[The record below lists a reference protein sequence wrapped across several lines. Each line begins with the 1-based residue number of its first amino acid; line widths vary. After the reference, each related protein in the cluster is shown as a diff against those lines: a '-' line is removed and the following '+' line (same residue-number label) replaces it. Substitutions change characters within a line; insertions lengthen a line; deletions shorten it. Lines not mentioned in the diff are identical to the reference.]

1 MSVKNYVSYNDA
13 TTLMTKI
20 GQKFAALNGAYVIR
34 GNSTF
39 ANLPAVLTK
48 SMNGYVYNVT
58 DDFTSDARFVEGA
71 GKKYP
76 AGTNIVIVDLS
87 TYTAV
92 TPAGS
97 ENPSEEGWYE
107 LVGGKYVLSQDTAVD
122 NEKTYYEYEESVKF
136 DVISSF
142 IDVDDIEASI
152 NAVAAMI
159 TGAFDETASYN
170 AGDIVVYEHG
180 LYKFNTDHAAGAWD
194 VTEVDAV
201 TVIGLLNTLKTDVNT
216 RINNIDSAIGDAFS
230 TAADY
235 EIGNI
240 VVHEDKIYKFKAEHT
255 AGAWDPED
263 VDEVNLIGLI
273 DNAEPDSLTT
283 EQINALLALLD

>member
-76 AGTNIVIVDLS
+76 AGTNIVVVDLS
-87 TYTAV
+87 AYIGV

-107 LVGGKYVLSQDTAVD
+107 LVGGKYVLSEDTTVD
-122 NEKTYYEYEESVKF
+122 NEKTYFEYEESVKF

-159 TGAFDETASYN
+159 TGAFDETATYN
-170 AGDIVVYEHG
+170 AGEIVVYERG

-194 VTEVDAV
+194 ATEVDAV

-235 EIGNI
+235 EIGDI
-240 VVHEDKIYKFKAEHT
+240 VVHEDKIYKFKAAHT
-255 AGAWDPED
+255 AGAW
-263 VDEVNLIGLI
+263 NL
-273 DNAEPDSLTT
+273 AEG
-283 EQINALLALLD
+283 